1 MRRITHWLCTAL
13 LTCLAAG
20 AQAQKIEGPVKI
32 VVGYPPGGITD
43 RAARI
48 VGDGLQTRLG
58 VPVIVEN
65 KPGAGSRLAAQQV
78 KNTPASQNVLLF
90 ANPPSMVTGPL
101 IYKDSGYDPERDFQT
116 VSVVNHYELAIAVGA
131 AVPVKA
137 LTHLLAWMRANP
149 DKANVGVPA
158 TGSLVHF
165 FALMLGEKAGVQTEV
180 VGYRGSGPLL
190 TDLIGGQVPVV
201 MDSLDILL
209 PQHQAGKIRILAVS
223 SPKRSPFSPDIPT
236 FREAGVDLAAE
247 PWNALF
253 APASMPKDKVER
265 LGKEVAEMMKDPAI
279 QSKFT
284 AARVNTLSTTPAQAN
299 AIVQS
304 FRQQWRPVVLRANIQ
319 P

>member
-1 MRRITHWLCTAL
+1 MHRITHWLCAAM
-13 LTCLAAG
+13 LTCLTAG
-20 AQAQKIEGPVKI
+20 AHAQKIEGPLKI
-32 VVGYPPGGITD
+32 VVGYPTGGITD

-58 VPVIVEN
+58 VPVIIDN

-78 KNTPASQNVLLF
+78 KNTPAQQNVLLF
-90 ANPPSMVTGPL
+90 ANPPSMVIGPL
-101 IYKDSGYDPERDFQT
+101 IYKDSGYDPERDYQP
-116 VSVVNHYELAIAVGA
+116 VSVVNSYELAIAVGA

-165 FALMLGEKAGVQTEV
+165 FALMVGDKAGVKTEV

-190 TDLIGGQVPVV
+190 TDLVGGQVPVV
-201 MDSLDILL
+201 MDSLDVLL
-209 PQHQAGKIRILAVS
+209 PQHQAGKIRILAIS
-223 SPKRSPFSPDIPT
+223 SPQRSSFAKDIPT
-236 FREAGVDLAAE
+236 FREAGVDLVAE

-253 APASMPKDKVER
+253 APASMPRDKVEY
-265 LGKEVAEMMKDPAI
+265 LGKEVAALMKDPAV
-279 QSKFT
+279 QRKF
-284 AARVNTLSTTPAQAN
+284 ADARVNALSTTPAQAG
-299 AIVQS
+299 AIVQA
-304 FRQQWRPVVLRANIQ
+304 FRKEWSPVVLRANIQ